1 MWNKVVTNLMI
12 LAHYDID
19 RGDVAVQYMLKNAV
33 VGNSGA
39 STDNAVCVSQWQS
52 EIPCVSDRRNISQVN
67 ATGLSS
73 FLASFRHMSNA
84 RGMYS
89 IREVSC

>member
-52 EIPCVSDRRNISQVN
+52 GISCV
-67 ATGLSS
+67 
-73 FLASFRHMSNA
+73 
-84 RGMYS
+84 
-89 IREVSC
+89 